1 LDIVQNSS
9 VGPTEELSLR
19 VSVAT
24 LARVVF
30 PNPGDGRLMLA
41 LEHKSTLLSAEGT
54 PRLVVK
60 AQPFGGAVRF
70 LNLTRLQSLIEHFH
84 FDSERSRSEMDCR
97 IYIQPTDWETV
108 REYCLFHL
116 NQEGDADIESSPV
129 RELVEEFH
137 DALGIHLQP
146 DQYKV
151 KPAWTV
157 LENEPTPT
165 MNVRASG
172 LPTVRIYRL
181 SKVQISDPTLCQAM
195 VANSEVH
202 SSQTLRDLAL
212 ADAQKGGRGRANAVL
227 VASMERIR
235 QAYLALP
242 PQKRG
247 LPLPFQDSYLDGN
260 VAAVL
265 DGLDMP
271 KYRYLYG

>member
-1 LDIVQNSS
+1 
-9 VGPTEELSLR
+9 
-19 VSVAT
+19 
-24 LARVVF
+24 
-30 PNPGDGRLMLA
+30 
-41 LEHKSTLLSAEGT
+41 
-54 PRLVVK
+54 
-60 AQPFGGAVRF
+60 
-70 LNLTRLQSLIEHFH
+70 
-84 FDSERSRSEMDCR
+84 
-97 IYIQPTDWETV
+97 
-108 REYCLFHL
+108 
-116 NQEGDADIESSPV
+116 
-129 RELVEEFH
+129 
-137 DALGIHLQP
+137 
-146 DQYKV
+146 
-151 KPAWTV
+151 V

-265 DGLDMP
+265 EGLDVP